1 MKVLD
6 GNIKKELCNDRTL
19 QNKKNII
26 IIKNY
31 WVGICYRPPLS

>member
-19 QNKKNII
+19 QNKK
-26 IIKNY
+26 KY
-31 WVGICYRPPLS
+31 YFFKC